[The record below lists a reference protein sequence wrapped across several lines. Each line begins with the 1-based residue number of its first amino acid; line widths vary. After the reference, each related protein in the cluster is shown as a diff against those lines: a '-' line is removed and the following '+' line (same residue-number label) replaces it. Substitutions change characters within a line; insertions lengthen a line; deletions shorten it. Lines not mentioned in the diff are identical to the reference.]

1 MQRFTNILN
10 EYEIIST
17 LFSRADKER
26 SNLVHNET
34 SAKSIVAEATSNLEK
49 SRETYEMQTRQFAQ
63 AKALVAE
70 KAEEAASW
78 IEQHGKVI
86 DAIRSSSI
94 PEIKASINLAGKE
107 ESLSLTSAVLVA
119 GVPLTIVPEPT
130 QVQCHEID
138 REVSQLMSELDHG
151 LSTAVTGLQTYSL
164 ALQRLLPLNYLSTSP
179 VHNWAQVLHVL
190 VNTTISSDILS
201 HSRRQA
207 AELNAKV
214 HADGFDPV
222 ECYDD
227 LCHKVEKYGERIE
240 KLEEERLGLVNSI
253 GSETESKAKD
263 HLLATFIRYMR
274 SADLVQEDPLPSMS
288 FGLSKHER
296 TLESGLEGKI
306 EEEKT
311 IAVLNIAVS
320 SLYNEVK
327 HRVLDILNH
336 TADESQDD
344 TLTIFS
350 EFEEQVEKCV
360 LLAGFVDDLYQYIIK
375 SNIPVSVTSLDSS
388 NYSFHR
394 NWASSFSASL
404 ISCKG
409 LVEKMLDMVPD
420 TIRAVISYSS
430 EVMDSFGSLSQIRGS
445 IDTALEDLIQV
456 EIERASLVELV
467 QNYFVKVGFIT
478 EKQLALEEA
487 SLKGR
492 DHLSWEEAEEL
503 ASQEEACR
511 AQLDKLHH
519 SWNQKDMRNAT
530 LLKREASVKSALL
543 SAEHHFQSLV
553 SNEQDREPQISKVKT
568 LLLALMQ
575 PFVDLE
581 SVDKALSSFSGPA
594 SSRPNDMSSLEN
606 LANSGCPMSEY
617 IWKFSGVLNS
627 HSFFI
632 WKVAVIDSFLNSCIH
647 DGASSADY
655 NLGFDQLVNI
665 VQKKL
670 AGQLQGHLNQYV
682 RQRVSPV
689 LLTRLDTESEL
700 LKQIAVSTRDITFD
714 DMNKEFGAVK
724 GVKLMLEEYCN
735 AHETVRAARSA
746 ASLMNKQVNELRE
759 SLLKTTL
766 DIVQME
772 WIYDVTFNPLCNYRL
787 ISHKF
792 LASEDN
798 LLPVILNLSR
808 PKLLESIQSSVA
820 KLARSLEGLR
830 ACEQNSATA
839 ERQLERAMGWAC
851 GGSNSSSA
859 GNTSVRNS
867 GIPPEFHDHLIR
879 RGQLLLTAQE
889 KGSEMIKVCISVL
902 EFEASRDGI
911 FQNSGDLYSLQ
922 SGADARFWQ
931 QIYSYALTR
940 LDMTFHSFMCEFL
953 RMISCRCCFKSFFWL
968 IFF

>member
-34 SAKSIVAEATSNLEK
+34 SAESVVAEATTNMEK
-49 SRETYEMQTRQFAQ
+49 SRATYELQTREFAQ
-63 AKALVAE
+63 AKGLIAE
-70 KAEEAASW
+70 KAQEAASW
-78 IEQHGKVI
+78 IEQHGKII

-94 PEIKASINLAGKE
+94 PEIKGSIDLAGKE

-138 REVSQLMSELDHG
+138 REVSQLMSEFDHG
-151 LSTAVTGLQTYSL
+151 LSSAVTSLQTYSL

-190 VNTTISSDILS
+190 ANTAISSDILS
-201 HSRRQA
+201 LSRRQA
-207 AELNAKV
+207 AEFNAKV
-214 HADGFDPV
+214 RAEGYDSV
-222 ECYDD
+222 ECCYDD
-227 LCHKVEKYGERIE
+227 LCRKVEKYGEGIQ

-253 GSETESKAKD
+253 GSETEITAKD
-263 HLLATFIRYMR
+263 HLLSTFISYVQ
-274 SADLVQEDPLPSMS
+274 SADFENEDSMPSTS

-296 TLESGLEGKI
+296 TLESRLEEKI
-306 EEEKT
+306 EEKKKIIT
-311 IAVLNIAVS
+311 VLNIAVS

-336 TADESQDD
+336 TVDGSQAG
-344 TLTIFS
+344 TVTIFS
-350 EFEEQVEKCV
+350 EFAEQVEKCV
-360 LLAGFVDDLYQYIIK
+360 LLAGFVDEVHQYIIER
-375 SNIPVSVTSLDSS
+375 NLPTPYTNLDSL
-388 NYSFHR
+388 NYSFQR
-394 NWASSFSASL
+394 NWASLFNASL

-420 TIRAVISYSS
+420 AIRAVISYSS
-430 EVMDSFGSLSQIRGS
+430 ELMDSFGSLSQIRGS

-456 EIERASLVELV
+456 EIERASLNELV
-467 QNYFVKVGFIT
+467 QNYFLKVGLIT
-478 EKQLALEEA
+478 EKRLALEEA

-511 AQLDKLHH
+511 AQLDTLHH
-519 SWNQKDMRNAT
+519 SWNHKDLRNSS
-530 LLKREASVKSALL
+530 LLKREASIKSVLF
-543 SAEHHFQSLV
+543 SAEHHFESLF
-553 SNEQDREPQISKVKT
+553 SNEQDREPQISKVKN

-575 PFVDLE
+575 PFFDLE
-581 SVDKALSSFSGPA
+581 SVDKSLSSFDGPV
-594 SSRPNDMSSLEN
+594 SSRPSDISGLKN
-606 LANSGCPMSEY
+606 LANSGCPMSECV
-617 IWKFSGVLNS
+617 WKFSGILSN

-647 DGASSADY
+647 DAASSADY

-665 VQKKL
+665 VRRKL
-670 AGQLQGHLNQYV
+670 ESQLQGHLNQYL
-682 RQRVSPV
+682 RQRVSPAI
-689 LLTRLDTESEL
+689 LTRIDTESEI
-700 LKQIAVSTRDITFD
+700 LKQIAVSTKDISFD
-714 DMNKEFGAVK
+714 EMKKEFGSVK
-724 GVKLMLEEYCN
+724 IVKLMLDEYCN

-772 WIYDVTFNPLCNYRL
+772 WIHDVTFNPLCNYRL
-787 ISHKF
+787 ISHNF
-792 LASEDN
+792 LAGEDN

-820 KLARSLEGLR
+820 KLVRSLEGLQ
-830 ACEQNSATA
+830 ACEQNSARA

-851 GGSNSSSA
+851 GGSNSTSA

-867 GIPPEFHDHLIR
+867 GIPPEFHDHLIK
-879 RGQLLLTAQE
+879 RGQLLLAAQE
-889 KGSEMIKVCISVL
+889 KGSEMIKVCMSVL

-911 FQNSGDLYSLQ
+911 FQNSGELYSFQ
-922 SGADARFWQ
+922 SGADARIWQ
-931 QIYSYALTR
+931 QIYLYALTR
-940 LDMTFHSFMCEFL
+940 LDVTYHSFMCEFL
-953 RMISCRCCFKSFFWL
+953 RIISHLMLF
-968 IFF
+968 

>member
-1 MQRFTNILN
+1 
-10 EYEIIST
+10 
-17 LFSRADKER
+17 
-26 SNLVHNET
+26 
-34 SAKSIVAEATSNLEK
+34 
-49 SRETYEMQTRQFAQ
+49 MQTREFAQ

-70 KAEEAASW
+70 KAQEATSW

-138 REVSQLMSELDHG
+138 REVSQLMSELDRG
-151 LSTAVTGLQTYSL
+151 LSSAVNGIQTYSL
-164 ALQRLLPLNYLSTSP
+164 ALQRLLPLNYLSTSQ
-179 VHNWAQVLHVL
+179 VHKWAHVLHVL
-190 VNTTISSDILS
+190 VNNTISSDILS
-201 HSRRQA
+201 LSRRQA

-214 HADGFDPV
+214 RAEGFDSV
-222 ECYDD
+222 ESSYDD
-227 LCHKVEKYGERIE
+227 LCQKVEKYGEGIQ
-240 KLEEERLGLVNSI
+240 KLEDERLGLVNSI

-263 HLLATFIRYMR
+263 RLLSTFISYMQ
-274 SADLVQEDPLPSMS
+274 SADVENEDPPPSTS
-288 FGLSKHER
+288 FGLSKHEK
-296 TLESGLEGKI
+296 TLESRLEGKI
-306 EEEKT
+306 EEKEKIIT
-311 IAVLNIAVS
+311 VLNIAVS
-320 SLYNEVK
+320 SLYNDVK
-327 HRVLDILNH
+327 HRVVDILKHN
-336 TADESQDD
+336 ADGSQTD
-344 TLTIFS
+344 TVNIFS
-350 EFEEQVEKCV
+350 KYEEQVEKCV
-360 LLAGFVDDLYQYIIK
+360 LLAGFVDELHQYIIK
-375 SNIPVSVTSLDSS
+375 SNLPILNANLDGS

-394 NWASSFSASL
+394 NWASLFSASL

-420 TIRAVISYSS
+420 AIRAVISYSS

-467 QNYFVKVGFIT
+467 QNYFLKVGLIT

-511 AQLDKLHH
+511 SQLEKLHH
-519 SWNQKDMRNAT
+519 SWNQKDMRNAS
-530 LLKREASVKSALL
+530 LLKREASIKSALF
-543 SAEHHFQSLV
+543 SAEHHFQSLF
-553 SNEQDREPQISKVKT
+553 SSEQDREPQISKVKT
-568 LLLALMQ
+568 LLLALVQ
-575 PFVDLE
+575 PFFDLE
-581 SVDKALSSFSGPA
+581 SVDKALSSFAGPV
-594 SSRPNDMSSLEN
+594 SSQPSDMSGLEN
-606 LANSGCPMSEY
+606 VANSGCPMSEC
-617 IWKFSGVLNS
+617 IWKFSGILSN

-632 WKVAVIDSFLNSCIH
+632 WKVTVIDCFLNSCIH
-647 DGASSADY
+647 DAASSADY

-670 AGQLQGHLNQYV
+670 ESQLQGHLNQYL

-700 LKQIAVSTRDITFD
+700 LKQIAVSAKDITFD
-714 DMNKEFGAVK
+714 DLKKEFGAVK
-724 GVKLMLEEYCN
+724 KVKLMLEEYCN

-746 ASLMNKQVNELRE
+746 ASIMNKQVNELRE
-759 SLLKTTL
+759 SLLKTTF

-808 PKLLESIQSSVA
+808 PKLLENIQSSVA
-820 KLARSLEGLR
+820 KLVRSLEGLQ
-830 ACEQNSATA
+830 ACEKNSSTA

-859 GNTSVRNS
+859 GNSSVRNP

-879 RGQLLLTAQE
+879 RGQLLLAAQE
-889 KGSEMIKVCISVL
+889 KGSEMIKVCMSVL

-911 FQNSGDLYSLQ
+911 FQSSGEPYTFQ
-922 SGADARFWQ
+922 SGADARIWQ
-931 QIYSYALTR
+931 QIYLYALTK
-940 LDMTFHSFMCEFL
+940 LDVTYHSFMCEFPYG
-953 RMISCRCCFKSFFWL
+953 
-968 IFF
+968 